1 MKLNEN
7 NSFITETKYDS
18 DLDTLGIR
26 ITKPYEYKESVELA
40 EGLIL
45 DFDING
51 VPVALEMLNASKR
64 LNVPAYSLHN
74 PVEINM
80 RVDVK
85 EDSISLKAC
94 FKLLIHQR
102 QQEETVSFS
111 TDNQYGI
118 QAMNT
123 ELAFA

>member
-51 VPVALEMLNASKR
+51 VPVALER
-64 LNVPAYSLHN
+64 D
-74 PVEINM
+74 
-80 RVDVK
+80 R
-85 EDSISLKAC
+85 
-94 FKLLIHQR
+94 
-102 QQEETVSFS
+102 
-111 TDNQYGI
+111 
-118 QAMNT
+118 
-123 ELAFA
+123 